1 MISLGGVFG
10 TNAVPA
16 VKLMAISTYER
27 INMSAPDADA
37 KQQPAPQA
45 SAPAGPARMMSNQM
59 GIYYSNCA
67 MVAVSPR
74 DISLFFGRFTPVPD
88 NEGGQALGE
97 LYERQIYMTVE
108 QAEDLMRM
116 LSQTLQAFKARRQS
130 AGPQEK
136 QH

>member
-1 MISLGGVFG
+1 
-10 TNAVPA
+10 
-16 VKLMAISTYER
+16 
-27 INMSAPDADA
+27 MSAAETDAN
-37 KQQPAPQA
+37 QQPS
-45 SAPAGPARMMSNQM
+45 SATGPARMMSNQM

-88 NEGGQALGE
+88 NKGGQTLGE

-116 LSQTLQAFKARRQS
+116 LSQTLQAFKARKQ
-130 AGPQEK
+130 AAELQEK
-136 QH
+136 QE